1 MGSEKVDCFSN
12 PNNKWLQ
19 YLNNNKWFFKENNKW
34 LDNIIILMLAF
45 VKLDHDLYRFQQ
57 FIAKAQSRLG
67 VGNILWKKIKRKIKH
82 CLKEQ
87 WFMYNKKIVLWW
99 NFLLSCDEFFLS
111 YNDGVLI
118 VVITN
123 CGYAYHYRIWK
134 LINVFEIFLIFE
146 KLVFKSIINQR
157 WVVSF

>member
-19 YLNNNKWFFKENNKW
+19 YLNNNKWFFKENNNW

-67 VGNILWKKIKRKIKH
+67 VGNILWKKIEGKLNIVWKNNDLCTIKKLSYDEIFF
-82 CLKEQ
+82 CLVMK
-87 WFMYNKKIVLWW
+87 F
-99 NFLLSCDEFFLS
+99 SLS

-123 CGYAYHYRIWK
+123 CGTHI
-134 LINVFEIFLIFE
+134 IIVFE
-146 KLVFKSIINQR
+146 N
-157 WVVSF
+157 W

>member
-67 VGNILWKKIKRKIKH
+67 VGNIVWKKIKGKLNIVWKNNDL
-82 CLKEQ
+82 CTI
-87 WFMYNKKIVLWW
+87 KKIVLWW
-99 NFLLSCDEFFLS
+99 NFLLSCDEIFLS

-118 VVITN
+118 VVLTN
-123 CGYAYHYRIWK
+123 CGTHI
-134 LINVFEIFLIFE
+134 IIVFE
-146 KLVFKSIINQR
+146 N
-157 WVVSF
+157 W

>member
-67 VGNILWKKIKRKIKH
+67 VGNIVWKKIKGKLNIVWKNNDLCTIK
-82 CLKEQ
+82 K
-87 WFMYNKKIVLWW
+87 
-99 NFLLSCDEFFLS
+99 LS
-111 YNDGVLI
+111 YD
-118 VVITN
+118 
-123 CGYAYHYRIWK
+123 
-134 LINVFEIFLIFE
+134 EIFFCLVMKFFYLIMM
-146 KLVFKSIINQR
+146 VY
-157 WVVSF
+157 

>member
-67 VGNILWKKIKRKIKH
+67 VGNILWKKIEGKLNTVWKNNDLCTI
-82 CLKEQ
+82 
-87 WFMYNKKIVLWW
+87 KKIVLWW

-123 CGYAYHYRIWK
+123 CDTHI
-134 LINVFEIFLIFE
+134 IIVFE
-146 KLVFKSIINQR
+146 N
-157 WVVSF
+157 W

>member
-1 MGSEKVDCFSN
+1 MGSEKVDCLSN

-19 YLNNNKWFFKENNKW
+19 YLNSNKWFFKENNKW

-99 NFLLSCDEFFLS
+99 NFLLSCDEIFLS

-118 VVITN
+118 VVLTN
-123 CGYAYHYRIWK
+123 CGTHI
-134 LINVFEIFLIFE
+134 IIVFE
-146 KLVFKSIINQR
+146 N
-157 WVVSF
+157 W

>member
-67 VGNILWKKIKRKIKH
+67 VGNIVWKKIEGKLNIVWKNNDLCTIK
-82 CLKEQ
+82 K
-87 WFMYNKKIVLWW
+87 
-99 NFLLSCDEFFLS
+99 LSYDEIFLS

-123 CGYAYHYRIWK
+123 CGTHI
-134 LINVFEIFLIFE
+134 IIVFE
-146 KLVFKSIINQR
+146 N
-157 WVVSF
+157 W

>member
-1 MGSEKVDCFSN
+1 MGSEKVDCLSN

-67 VGNILWKKIKRKIKH
+67 VGNILWKKIEGKLNIVWKNNDLCTIKKLSYDEIFF
-82 CLKEQ
+82 CL
-87 WFMYNKKIVLWW
+87 
-99 NFLLSCDEFFLS
+99 CDEILLS

-118 VVITN
+118 VVLTN
-123 CGYAYHYRIWK
+123 CGTHI
-134 LINVFEIFLIFE
+134 IIVFE
-146 KLVFKSIINQR
+146 N
-157 WVVSF
+157 W

>member
-19 YLNNNKWFFKENNKW
+19 YLNSNKWFFKENNKW

-67 VGNILWKKIKRKIKH
+67 VGNILWKKIEGKLNTVWKNNDLCTI
-82 CLKEQ
+82 
-87 WFMYNKKIVLWW
+87 KKIVLWW

-123 CGYAYHYRIWK
+123 CDTHI
-134 LINVFEIFLIFE
+134 IIVFE
-146 KLVFKSIINQR
+146 N
-157 WVVSF
+157 W

>member
-57 FIAKAQSRLG
+57 FIAKAQKADSE
-67 VGNILWKKIKRKIKH
+67 WETFFERKS
-82 CLKEQ
+82 KE
-87 WFMYNKKIVLWW
+87 N
-99 NFLLSCDEFFLS
+99 
-111 YNDGVLI
+111 
-118 VVITN
+118 
-123 CGYAYHYRIWK
+123 
-134 LINVFEIFLIFE
+134 
-146 KLVFKSIINQR
+146 
-157 WVVSF
+157 